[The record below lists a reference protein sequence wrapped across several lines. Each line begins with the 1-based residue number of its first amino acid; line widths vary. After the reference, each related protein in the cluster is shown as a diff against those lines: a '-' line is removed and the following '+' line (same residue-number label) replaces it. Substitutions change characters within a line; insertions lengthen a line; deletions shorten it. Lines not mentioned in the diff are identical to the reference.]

1 MSSSDLLIYSAFAC
15 ALVTAGY
22 KVLRI
27 GSREQNLPP
36 GPPTVPLLGNA
47 LQIPRKFTFYR
58 FTEWARVYGEIY
70 SLKIGPGTAIVLSSP
85 AVLKQVLDKQS
96 ADTSDRP
103 QNSVLDLVTDG
114 WNLFLCR
121 YSDRWRQLR
130 KAAQTLLAASTVKN
144 YLPIQEAESTQL
156 QFDLLTSPEK
166 FYGHIERFGISI
178 VMSIVYGKRAPRI
191 DAPIASAFVHEND
204 RWSALLMPGAT
215 PPVDALPFL
224 KYLPEFLAPWKKETR
239 EIRALQRELY
249 CGIFDECK
257 KRVEAG
263 DANFFMAEVIKE
275 QAANG
280 LTREQ
285 ASLLGGALYEAG
297 AESSACFL
305 HNLVLVLAAHPHV
318 QAKAH
323 AELDHVV
330 GDTRLPTYED
340 AEHLPY
346 VQAIINETHRF
357 RTLVPLALPH
367 RVTKDTQY
375 KGYLIPEGASVFG
388 DLHAVYHDP
397 ELFEDPDVF
406 NPDRYL
412 TTPHGTRPGV
422 DDSDMRSTFIFGY
435 GRRICPGMHLA
446 TVSALLA
453 TMKLLW
459 GFEFRPPTDP
469 ATGKEIPL
477 DLHMNRE
484 GAAIGPPHFKCNIS
498 VRSPERAAVI
508 ERAFRVETT
517 RTLSAFE
524 YNLAREDKE
533 WLETVRAG

>member
-1 MSSSDLLIYSAFAC
+1 MSSDLLIYSALAC

-27 GSREQNLPP
+27 GSREQGLPP

-85 AVLKQVLDKQS
+85 AALKQVLDKQS

-215 PPVDALPFL
+215 PPVDALPIL

-275 QAANG
+275 QETNG

-305 HNLVLVLAAHPHV
+305 HNLVL
-318 QAKAH
+318 AH
-323 AELDHVV
+323 AELDRVV
-330 GDTRLPTYED
+330 GDTRLPTYEHV
-340 AEHLPY
+340 EHLPY
-346 VQAIINETHRF
+346 LQAIINETHRF

-459 GFEFRPPTDP
+459 GFQFRPPTDP

-508 ERAFRVETT
+508 ERAFRVEATE
-517 RTLSAFE
+517 TLSAFE
-524 YNLAREDKE
+524 YNLAKEDKE
-533 WLETVRAG
+533 WLDQVRAG